1 MEKLRKTLIEIYRL
15 AIPYF
20 RGPEKWIALGLL
32 ALIVGLRLFNV
43 WLDVRFNQWNN
54 DFYTALQKK
63 DWETFV
69 YQMFVVFSW
78 IAALTIVTGVYQSY
92 FTQWLQIRWRSW
104 MTGGYLARWMNA
116 GTHYRM
122 RLLGNPADNPDQRIA
137 DDVLRFVGGG
147 AGSGVLDIGV
157 ALLGQAVTLFSFLFI
172 LWNLSSG
179 SPLVI
184 FGQSYSIPG
193 YLVWT
198 ALIYAIIGTTLT
210 HTFGKRLVPLN
221 FQQQRFEADFRFNL
235 VRLRENAE
243 EVALLEG
250 EAAERIGLGERFSRI
265 IGNWYQLMT
274 LQKNLGF
281 FISGYSQ
288 IAIIF
293 PFIVLS
299 PLYFSG
305 SQELGWVMQTAGAFG
320 TVQGAFSFFV
330 TAYGTLA
337 EWKSVVDRLSGFESG
352 MTHAER
358 LATEGPTIAATPEAK
373 ALSTDALS
381 VRLPDGR
388 ELARAEK
395 LAIKPGDHVLVTGPT
410 GSGKTTLIRALAGAW
425 PFGKGKIEVPDKAD
439 VLALPQNAYLPLGT
453 LKRALT
459 YPKPADA
466 FSDDEIADALREV
479 GLGHLVERLGDTD
492 QWANQ
497 LSGGE
502 QQRIGI
508 ARAIL
513 QKPDWLFL
521 DEATAALDEESEAK
535 LYALLRRKLPGTAIV
550 SIGHRQSLK
559 AFHDRFL
566 TMRKEGSIHELVP
579 VESPVAAE

>member
-1 MEKLRKTLIEIYRL
+1 MDDGQVSR
-15 AIPYF
+15 P
-20 RGPEKWIALGLL
+20 
-32 ALIVGLRLFNV
+32 V
-43 WLDVRFNQWNN
+43 D
-54 DFYTALQKK
+54 
-63 DWETFV
+63 
-69 YQMFVVFSW
+69 
-78 IAALTIVTGVYQSY
+78 
-92 FTQWLQIRWRSW
+92 
-104 MTGGYLARWMNA
+104 NA

-137 DDVLRFVGGG
+137 DDVLRFIGGG

-157 ALLGQAVTLFSFLFI
+157 ALLGQVVTLFSFLFI

-184 FGQSYSIPG
+184 FGESYAIPG

-198 ALIYAIIGTTLT
+198 ALLYAIIGTTLT
-210 HTFGKRLVPLN
+210 HIFGKRLVPLN
-221 FQQQRFEADFRFNL
+221 FLQQRYEADFRFNL

-250 EAAERIGLGERFSRI
+250 EEAERVGLGERFSRI
-265 IGNWYQLMT
+265 IGNWFQLMR

-299 PLYFSG
+299 PLYFNG

-337 EWKSVVDRLSGFESG
+337 EWKSVVDRLTGFEAG
-352 MTHAER
+352 MGEAEK
-358 LATEGPTIAATPEAK
+358 LASTGPAIAPTADAK
-373 ALSTDALS
+373 ALQTDSLE

-388 ELARAEK
+388 ALARAEK
-395 LAIKPGDHVLVTGPT
+395 LAIEPGESVLVTGPT
-410 GSGKTTLIRALAGAW
+410 GSGKTTLVRALAGAW
-425 PFGKGKIEVPDKAD
+425 PFGEGKVEVPTEAD
-439 VLALPQNAYLPLGT
+439 VLALPQHAYLPLGT
-453 LKRALT
+453 LKGALT

-466 FSDDEIADALREV
+466 FADADLAEALRDV
-479 GLGHLVERLGDTD
+479 GLGHLVERLSDTD

-521 DEATAALDEESEAK
+521 DEATSALDEESEAK
-535 LYALLRRKLPGTAIV
+535 LYTLLRRKLPDTAIV
-550 SIGHRQSLK
+550 SIGHRQTLRASTS
-559 AFHDRFL
+559 A
-566 TMRKEGSIHELVP
+566 S
-579 VESPVAAE
+579 